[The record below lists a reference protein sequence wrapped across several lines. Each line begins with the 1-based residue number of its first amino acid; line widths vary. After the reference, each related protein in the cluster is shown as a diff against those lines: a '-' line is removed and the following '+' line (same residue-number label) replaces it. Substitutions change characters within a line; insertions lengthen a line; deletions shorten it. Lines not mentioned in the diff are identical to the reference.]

1 MPVAVVNP
9 QRPDP
14 AVLAHAAELWRDG
27 KLVAFPT
34 ETVYGLGAHALD
46 AEAVARIYVAK
57 GRPAWNPVIVHVA
70 SVDAARALTTAW
82 SPLAEQLAE
91 HFWPGPLTLVLPRIA
106 SIPDAVTAG
115 LDTVGIRVPSH
126 PVALALLEASGL
138 PIAAPSANRFTE
150 LSPTSAAHVERTL
163 GDRVD
168 LIVDGGPATVGI
180 ESTVLDISGAIP
192 TLLRPGGVSVDA
204 LEAVIGPVA
213 LPERE
218 LTGDA
223 ARPAPGMMDKHY
235 APRAR
240 LLLVTPGTAA
250 SAWVEAA
257 ATRQRGQV
265 VGVLTLG
272 QLSGPADLVVRMPN
286 DAAGFARRLYA
297 VLHDLDAEGCALVLA
312 EAPPADAVWAGV
324 ADRLQRA
331 STPTT

>member
-46 AEAVARIYVAK
+46 PQAVARIYEAK

-70 SVDAARALTTAW
+70 SVDAARALTTGW
-82 SPLAEQLAE
+82 SPQADALAE
-91 HFWPGPLTLVLPRIA
+91 HFWPGPLTLVLPRISA
-106 SIPDAVTAG
+106 IPDAVTAG
-115 LDTVGIRVPSH
+115 LDTVGLRVPSH

-180 ESTVLDISGAIP
+180 ESTVLDISGAVP
-192 TLLRPGGVSVDA
+192 RLLRPGGISVDA
-204 LEAVIGPVA
+204 LEAVIGPIA
-213 LPERE
+213 RPDRD
-218 LTGDA
+218 LTGDT
-223 ARPAPGMMDKHY
+223 ARPAPGMMEKHY

-240 LLLVTPGTAA
+240 MLLVTPRTADA
-250 SAWVEAA
+250 AWAEAA
-257 ATRQRGQV
+257 AARARGQV

-272 QLSGPADLVVRMPN
+272 GLNGAADLTVRMPS
-286 DAAGFARRLYA
+286 DATGYARRLYA

-312 EAPPADAVWAGV
+312 EAPATDATWAGV
-324 ADRLQRA
+324 TDRLQRA
-331 STPTT
+331 SSA